1 LSGLSAPLTLAA
13 GKTATFSVTFAPQA
27 NGSASGSVTI
37 TSDAPNPTLTIP
49 LSGTGASQQV
59 GTLTVSPATLA
70 LGSVAIG
77 DSGTA
82 SGSLSAS
89 GASVTITAAT
99 TNNSVFTVSGLS
111 LPVTIQAGNS
121 VPFTITFSPQTAGSV
136 NGTLTITSNAQSTT
150 TTEALTGTGTAQ
162 SHQVV
167 LSWTA
172 STSTD
177 VSGYNVYRATFASSA
192 CGSFAKINPALLTNT
207 AYNDAAV
214 ASGVIYCYTTTA
226 VDTNNTESS
235 FSNVVANVVIP

>member
-1 LSGLSAPLTLAA
+1 
-13 GKTATFSVTFAPQA
+13 V
-27 NGSASGSVTI
+27 
-37 TSDAPNPTLTIP
+37 
-49 LSGTGASQQV
+49 
-59 GTLTVSPATLA
+59 
-70 LGSVAIG
+70 G

-82 SGSLSAS
+82 SGSLAAS
-89 GASVTITAAT
+89 GASVTVTAAT

-111 LPVTIQAGNS
+111 LPVTIPAGNS

-136 NGTLTITSNAQSTT
+136 NATLTVTSNAQSTT

-177 VSGYNVYRATFASSA
+177 VSGYNVYRATFTSSA
-192 CGSFAKINPALLTNT
+192 CGSFAKVNASLLANT
-207 AYNDAAV
+207 AYTDTAV

-226 VDTNNTESS
+226 VDTSSTESS
-235 FSNVVANVVIP
+235 FSNIVANVVIP